1 MDMAQDK
8 TGRPL
13 CHGYERFW
21 NGPGGLGLLARPG
34 CWLRPKLHRVVLSAG
49 LAVGSRSPGW
59 VSQAWALSVETR
71 LRLSCAMDDG

>member
-49 LAVGSRSPGW
+49 LAVGSRESRLGFAGLGFERGD
-59 VSQAWALSVETR
+59 SAQAE
-71 LRLSCAMDDG
+71 LRDG